1 MRKVKYVVATYIG
14 KDSLSFIHGHQ
25 YLVVGYDSEA
35 NLLSIVDE
43 SRENYLY
50 LPNLF
55 EFTEDYRKLP
65 SEVPNVY
72 LNNDN
77 ELELIE
83 YEMIPHDDIV
93 IDEDLPINLTGK
105 VGGKVKNELGIGSKI
120 IICYFFKYK

>member
-1 MRKVKYVVATYIG
+1 MKYVVATYIG
-14 KDSLSFIHGHQ
+14 KGSLSFIHGHQ
-25 YLVVGYDSEA
+25 YLVVGYDSQA

-55 EFTEDYRKLP
+55 EFAGDYRKLP
-65 SEVPNVY
+65 SKVPYVY
-72 LNNDN
+72 LNDDN

-93 IDEDLPINLTGK
+93 LDEDIIIDLTGEGRSR
-105 VGGKVKNELGIGSKI
+105 VSYNHINEKI
-120 IICYFFKYK
+120 NCVV

>member
-1 MRKVKYVVATYIG
+1 MWKVKYVVATYIG

-25 YLVVGYDSEA
+25 YLVVAYDSET

-43 SRENYLY
+43 SRENHLY

-77 ELELIE
+77 ELELIK
-83 YEMIPHDDIV
+83 YEMISHDDIV
-93 IDEDLPINLTGK
+93 LDEDIPIDLTGE
-105 VGGKVKNELGIGSKI
+105 GRGKSEE
-120 IICYFFKYK
+120 

>member
-1 MRKVKYVVATYIG
+1 MKYVMATYIG

-25 YLVVGYDSEA
+25 YLAVGYDSQA

-55 EFTEDYRKLP
+55 EFAGDYHKLP
-65 SEVPNVY
+65 SKVPNVY
-72 LNNDN
+72 LNAAN

-93 IDEDLPINLTGK
+93 LDEDIPIDLMGK
-105 VGGKVKNELGIGSKI
+105 EYERLRN
-120 IICYFFKYK
+120 F

>member
-1 MRKVKYVVATYIG
+1 MKYVVATYIG

-43 SRENYLY
+43 TRENYLY

-55 EFTEDYRKLP
+55 EFVGDYRKLP
-65 SEVPNVY
+65 NEVPNVY
-72 LNNDN
+72 LNDDN

-83 YEMIPHDDIV
+83 YEMIPHDDI
-93 IDEDLPINLTGK
+93 ILDEDIPIDLMGK
-105 VGGKVKNELGIGSKI
+105 EGVEYRTI
-120 IICYFFKYK
+120 ILMKK

>member
-1 MRKVKYVVATYIG
+1 MWKVKYVVATYIG

-25 YLVVGYDSEA
+25 YLVVDYDSQA

-77 ELELIE
+77 ELELIK
-83 YEMIPHDDIV
+83 YEMISHDDIV
-93 IDEDLPINLTGK
+93 LDEDIPIDLKG
-105 VGGKVKNELGIGSKI
+105 ERI
-120 IICYFFKYK
+120 

>member
-1 MRKVKYVVATYIG
+1 MWKVKYVVATYIG
-14 KDSLSFIHGHQ
+14 RDSLSFIHGHK
-25 YLVVGYDSEA
+25 YFVVGYDSET

-55 EFTEDYRKLP
+55 EFAGDYRKLP
-65 SEVPNVY
+65 SKVPNVY
-72 LNNDN
+72 LNDDN

-93 IDEDLPINLTGK
+93 LDVDIPIDLKGE
-105 VGGKVKNELGIGSKI
+105 GI
-120 IICYFFKYK
+120 